1 MTPGERR
8 ENLARRARIRRLEQE
23 VADLREMLE
32 RLVAESLTEAGPMD
46 VTVRQAQ
53 GLLRR
58 TGSVSDQPVPPVPDD
73 ATIAVTF
80 THVDR
85 YRRKTYRAGGLYLS
99 LGGGPGI
106 GHVAMRVDPGGKK
119 WATTDDAAA
128 AWLTEQGLPAIRAAR
143 LVADAIRA
151 RDCT

>member
-1 MTPGERR
+1 
-8 ENLARRARIRRLEQE
+8 
-23 VADLREMLE
+23 
-32 RLVAESLTEAGPMD
+32 MD
-46 VTVRQAQ
+46 MTVREAQA
-53 GLLRR
+53 LLRR
-58 TGSVSDQPVPPVPDD
+58 TGSVSDQPVPPMPDD

-85 YRRKTYRAGGLYLS
+85 YHHKTYRAGGLYLS

-106 GHVAMRVDPGGKK
+106 GHVAMRVDPGEKK
-119 WATTDDAAA
+119 WATTDDDAA
-128 AWLTEQGLPAIRAAR
+128 AWLTGQGLPADRAAR

>member
-1 MTPGERR
+1 MSPGERR
-8 ENLARRARIRRLEQE
+8 QDEARRTWITRLEQD
-23 VADLREMLE
+23 VADLREMLA

-53 GLLRR
+53 GLWRR
-58 TGSVSDQPVPPVPDD
+58 TGSVSDQPVPLVPDD

-128 AWLTEQGLPAIRAAR
+128 AWLTEQGLPADRAAR

>member
-8 ENLARRARIRRLEQE
+8 QDQARRARIRRLEQE

-85 YRRKTYRAGGLYLS
+85 YRRRTYRAGGIYLS

>member
-8 ENLARRARIRRLEQE
+8 QDKTRRDRITRLEQD
-23 VADLREMLE
+23 VAELRDMLE
-32 RLVAESLTEAGPMD
+32 QLVAESLTEAGPMD

-85 YRRKTYRAGGLYLS
+85 YRRRTYRAGGIYLS

>member
-1 MTPGERR
+1 MSPGERR
-8 ENLARRARIRRLEQE
+8 QDEARRRWITRLEQD
-23 VADLREMLE
+23 VADLREMLA

-106 GHVAMRVDPGGKK
+106 GHVATRVDPGGKK

>member
-8 ENLARRARIRRLEQE
+8 ENVARRARIRRLEQD
-23 VADLREMLE
+23 VAELRDMLE
-32 RLVAESLTEAGPMD
+32 QLVAESLTEAGPMD

-85 YRRKTYRAGGLYLS
+85 YRHKTDRAGGLYRS

-106 GHVAMRVDPGGKK
+106 GQVAMRVDPGGKK

>member
-8 ENLARRARIRRLEQE
+8 ENVARRARIRRLEQE

-32 RLVAESLTEAGPMD
+32 RLVAESLTEVGPMD
-46 VTVRQAQ
+46 VTVREAQ

-106 GHVAMRVDPGGKK
+106 GHVAMRVDPGGMK

-128 AWLTEQGLPAIRAAR
+128 AWLIEQGLPADRTAR